1 MRCTNCEDVDS
12 EAAAADWDTK
22 DDEDA
27 AAATAVEDAAAA
39 VPDAPLM
46 LLDLCLH
53 RWRLKQRVSETSVLQ
68 KRSVKTPYYT
78 NELYRATSRLGG
90 WVDFEF
96 YVPLILTGR
105 YDGSVGSPSA
115 VLFQPKLSLQVC
127 KKGPILSL
135 RW

>member
-27 AAATAVEDAAAA
+27 AAAATAAEDAAAA
-39 VPDAPLM
+39 TVPDAPLM

-68 KRSVKTPYYT
+68 NRSVKTHHYT

-90 WVDFEF
+90 
-96 YVPLILTGR
+96 
-105 YDGSVGSPSA
+105 
-115 VLFQPKLSLQVC
+115 
-127 KKGPILSL
+127 
-135 RW
+135 